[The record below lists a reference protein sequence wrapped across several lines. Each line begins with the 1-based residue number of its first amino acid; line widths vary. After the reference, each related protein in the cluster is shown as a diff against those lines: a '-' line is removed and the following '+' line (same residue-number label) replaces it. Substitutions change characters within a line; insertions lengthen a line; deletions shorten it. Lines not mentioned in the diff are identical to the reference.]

1 MSMLQVKWFRRKKY
15 SDFESQWRWSNMSPS
30 LEKVLGKAVLLRG
43 EPVVN
48 EIRKWTENLDQ
59 QFTY

>member
-1 MSMLQVKWFRRKKY
+1 
-15 SDFESQWRWSNMSPS
+15 MSPS

-43 EPVVN
+43 EPIVN
-48 EIRKWTENLDQ
+48 EIRKWTENLDK